1 MAAQRAGSSGTRW
14 AVFFLVIAFAEF
26 LWLLREYE
34 SNLYLRQFLA
44 ESPLLMYGGIV
55 GIISIASIAAFIV
68 GRLVSAPALSRTGRV
83 TKTLQG
89 WAPVLVGGFLL
100 VIWASIIGG
109 RVGYTS
115 TFSQFFLVGTLLVI
129 SISLMVRN
137 PVLLRMA
144 IRNIGRRK
152 ANFAIVI
159 SGLMIGTAMISG
171 SLVTGDTLTDLFTKG
186 SYYSYGYADE
196 VVYSIDLVNSGNRP
210 HYNYF
215 NHAVYVALQESL
227 ESDSEAGPLLK
238 GVTPEIVEPIS
249 VFNYNSLVRS
259 SGVTL
264 VGTHPNASQ
273 VLGNF
278 HDKNGRVISS
288 GLADTEMILDERA
301 AKDLNASI
309 GDIMFVLGSRLMN
322 FTVTGI
328 AVEDERGLFGTMQLF
343 VNLNAAQ
350 TLMDRPQQLNYLAIT
365 NTGGLR
371 PSIQHS
377 ETVGLAANRT
387 LNTLQAPAGPGCKS
401 SPAENA
407 GAVTILCAYA
417 EKKAGVDS
425 AIESAKN
432 LSTFF
437 LTMSTFSIIAGI
449 VLILNIFVMLAEERK
464 SEMGMAR
471 AVGMKRSHLTKLFL
485 FEGSNYAAAAA
496 LIGVFAGVGIAYAI
510 LYAFGQIITGFFSVD
525 LSIVLASF
533 TFTILTLVSAFT
545 AGLLITY
552 GTIILTSWRTSK
564 LNIIRAIR
572 DIPEPPRGIRTYAA
586 LSILGTLLAVLGA
599 ILNQVSFSM
608 KSAVFYL
615 TGTSLVIFGIGLVL
629 SRFLKNRVAF
639 TLTGLALLVQWGI
652 PQLSWTNPVI
662 KTYVYGPELFFTGG
676 IIMVLG
682 AILLFTY
689 NTDLILKSLRVFYG
703 LKKSLVPIFRIGL
716 SYPNN
721 KRFRTTAAVSMFAL
735 VIFTVTTISVI
746 TAEQTAALETQ
757 LDEFTGGYDI
767 VTDTDALPPSNFAQM
782 VKTNGNLTGQ
792 VEAVIPFVTSFL
804 SVTDLDK
811 NIPAGRQR
819 IVGANASALGP
830 DNFFTT
836 NKFSMINMTVDY
848 NNESEVW
855 AAVGQ
860 NSSKVVWSSSF
871 VSTTGPPAFGPEPE
885 PGDTLLLADGA
896 GRTAR
901 VEVVAILN
909 GVYFE
914 GIVSSDRLLQD
925 RFGITTGTLAF
936 IKVTETA
943 EPTQVSI
950 ILRRDYLQYKLQTLV
965 IPVLVADF
973 LEVGNAFLALF
984 QGFLGLGLVVGIA
997 GLGIISIR
1005 SVVERRR
1012 EIGMLRALGF
1022 RRSMVLQAFLL
1033 ENSYITLVGI
1043 VIGVVLGINLGYAIS
1058 QSPGSQLPFVIPW
1071 VGILE
1076 IVGIAYGLAMLAT
1089 VGSAFR
1095 AARIPPAE
1103 ALRYTE

>member
-1 MAAQRAGSSGTRW
+1 MEAARRGSRAIRW
-14 AVFFLVIAFAEF
+14 AVFFLVIALAEF

-44 ESPLLMYGGIV
+44 ESPFFLYGGIT
-55 GIISIASIAAFIV
+55 GIIIAASIAAFVV
-68 GRLVSAPALSRTGRV
+68 GRFASAAPLSRTGRIA
-83 TKTLQG
+83 KTLQG
-89 WAPVLVGGFLL
+89 WSPVLVGVALL
-100 VIWASIIGG
+100 VFWTSIIGG
-109 RVGYTS
+109 RIGYTS
-115 TFSQFFLVGTLLVI
+115 TFSQFYLVGILLVI
-129 SISLMVRN
+129 SVSLMIRN

-186 SYYSYGYADE
+186 SYYSYGHADE
-196 VVYSIDLVNSGNRP
+196 VVYSIDLVNSGNLPR
-210 HYNYF
+210 YNYF
-215 NHAVYVALQESL
+215 DHTLYDSLRESL
-227 ESDSEAGPLLK
+227 ASDSEAGPLLR
-238 GVTPEIVEPIS
+238 GVTPEIVQPVP
-249 VFNYNSLVRS
+249 VFNLNSSVGS

-264 VGTHPNASQ
+264 VGTYPNASQ

-278 HDKNGRVISS
+278 HDKNGRVISPNI
-288 GLADTEMILDERA
+288 ADAQMILDERA
-301 AKDLNASI
+301 ANDLNASI
-309 GDIMFVLGSRLMN
+309 GDIVFVVQPKLTK
-322 FTVTGI
+322 FTVAGI
-328 AVEDERGLFGTMQLF
+328 AVEDERGLFGAMHLF
-343 VNLNAAQ
+343 VTLNAAQ

-387 LNTLQAPAGPGCKS
+387 LNTLQAPIGSGCKS
-401 SPAENA
+401 SPGENA
-407 GAVTILCAYA
+407 AAVTILCAYA

-425 AIESAKN
+425 AIESARN

-437 LTMSTFSIIAGI
+437 LTMSTFSIIAGV

-485 FEGSNYAAAAA
+485 FEGSNYAATAA
-496 LIGVFAGVGIAYAI
+496 LVGVFAGVGIAYAI

-545 AGLLITY
+545 AGLLLTY

-572 DIPEPPRGIRTYAA
+572 DIPEPPRGIRTYTT
-586 LSILGTLLAVLGA
+586 LSILGILLAILGA

-629 SRFLKNRVAF
+629 SRFLKNRFAF
-639 TLTGLALLVQWGI
+639 TLTGLALLVQWGV

-662 KTYVYGPELFFTGG
+662 KNYTYGPELFFTGG
-676 IIMVLG
+676 IVMVLG
-682 AILLFTY
+682 AILVFTY
-689 NTDLILKSLRVFYG
+689 NTDLILKALRVFYG
-703 LKKSLVPIFRIGL
+703 LRRSLVPVFRIGL

-767 VTDTDALPPSNFAQM
+767 VTETLLPLSNFTQI
-782 VKTNGNLTGQ
+782 VKSNENLTGK
-792 VEAVIPFVTSFL
+792 VEAVIPFVTSHL
-804 SVTDLDK
+804 TVTDLDK
-811 NIPAGRQR
+811 GIPSSTPI
-819 IVGANASALGP
+819 IVGADTTALGL

-836 NKFSMINMTVDY
+836 NKFNMINMTSNY
-848 NNESEVW
+848 SSELEVW
-855 AAVGQ
+855 SAVAQ

-871 VSTTGPPAFGPEPE
+871 VSTTGPPVFGPEPD
-885 PGDTLLLADGA
+885 PGDTLLLADGV

-909 GVYFE
+909 GVYFD

-925 RFGITTGTLAF
+925 QFGITTGTLAF
-936 IKVTETA
+936 IKVTESSD
-943 EPTQVSI
+943 PTQVSI
-950 ILRRDYLQYKLQTLV
+950 ILRRDYLRYGLLTLV

-1022 RRSMVLQAFLL
+1022 RRSMVLQTFLL